1 MKKEL
6 TEQQVLDVLDCC
18 MNSKSEVECRT
29 CPLRGSKAGQC
40 KSLAHNAIAH
50 HIRKVRMQHTAL
62 YTSLQEM
69 EEKDPDRKY
78 GVRAIV
84 KNGVIYAK
92 TCQDYDN
99 LIGDISRATVEEMI
113 NEISSRIWK
122 TVPDRVN
129 IPFDGRFVTKE
140 EFISLLRI
148 SGGLE

>member
-1 MKKEL
+1 
-6 TEQQVLDVLDCC
+6 
-18 MNSKSEVECRT
+18 
-29 CPLRGSKAGQC
+29 
-40 KSLAHNAIAH
+40 
-50 HIRKVRMQHTAL
+50 
-62 YTSLQEM
+62 M